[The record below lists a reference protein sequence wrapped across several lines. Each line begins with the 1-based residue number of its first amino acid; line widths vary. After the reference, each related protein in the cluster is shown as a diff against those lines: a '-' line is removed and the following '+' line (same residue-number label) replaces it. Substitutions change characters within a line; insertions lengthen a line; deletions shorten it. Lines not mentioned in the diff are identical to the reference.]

1 MHKSILF
8 WTIQAVSAMM
18 NSKYTEIIES
28 IQIMNNREWFKQAK
42 FGLMIHWGL
51 YSILGGEWKG
61 QRMEYIG
68 EWIQSKYNIP
78 MKEYE
83 KLAGIFNPIYFDAE
97 EWVKLA
103 KDAGMQYIVVTSK
116 HHDGFAMYHSEVD
129 SYNVVD
135 ATPFGR
141 DVIGEI
147 AEACRKH
154 DLKLGIYYSQNE
166 DWHDPNGGG
175 YGRGPY
181 TNCGMSCS
189 NDWDFPDYDKKNYSI
204 CYENKIKPQVKEILT
219 KYGDLCLI
227 WFDYPIDISPEQSQE
242 LYDMVKK
249 YQPDCLVNTRI
260 GNGLG
265 DYTSTGDNEIV
276 DDYYEGLAECP
287 ATLNKTWGY
296 KSFDNEWKPVEEVI
310 RIKNHLNKRGINYLL
325 NVGPDALGRIPAPAE
340 KILRDVGKSLQE

>member
-1 MHKSILF
+1 
-8 WTIQAVSAMM
+8 
-18 NSKYTEIIES
+18 
-28 IQIMNNREWFKQAK
+28 MNNKEWFKQAK

-78 MKEYE
+78 IKEYE

-103 KDAGMQYIVVTSK
+103 RDAGMQYIVVTSK
-116 HHDGFAMYHSEVD
+116 HHDGFAMYHSSVD
-129 SYNVVD
+129 TYNVVD

-147 AEACRKH
+147 AEACRKY
-154 DLKLGIYYSQNE
+154 DLKLGLYYSQNE
-166 DWHDPNGGG
+166 DWHEPNGGG
-175 YGRGPY
+175 YGGGPF

-219 KYGDLCLI
+219 KYGELCLI
-227 WFDYPIDISPEQSQE
+227 WFDFPIDINTEQSRE

-249 YQPDCLVNTRI
+249 YQPDCLVNSRI

-265 DYTSTGDNEIV
+265 DYRTTGDNEIV
-276 DDYYEGLAECP
+276 DDFYEGLAECP

-296 KSFDNEWKPVEEVI
+296 KSFDNEWKSVEEVL
-310 RIKNHLNKRGINYLL
+310 RIKKHLNKRGINYLL

-340 KILRDVGKSLQE
+340 HILREVGKHL